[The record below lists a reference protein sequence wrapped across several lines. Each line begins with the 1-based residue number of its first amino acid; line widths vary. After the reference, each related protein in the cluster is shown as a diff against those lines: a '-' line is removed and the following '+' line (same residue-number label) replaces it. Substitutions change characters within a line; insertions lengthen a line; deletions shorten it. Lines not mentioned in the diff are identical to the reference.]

1 MDNEDE
7 IVEKCRA
14 GDIGAFKMIYQR
26 YERPLLHTARRML
39 GRREDAEDAVQQ
51 TFINLYRAVHRFK
64 SGARFSTWLFR
75 IHLNVCYDALRK
87 RRRAPTDQLEIDPA
101 DRAPACDPHLGT
113 EIDRAIEALPRRM
126 RACFVLYAV
135 EGFEQKEVA
144 RILKIS
150 VGGVKSN
157 VFHARERLRAAL
169 APRLQEST

>member
-1 MDNEDE
+1 MDNENE
-7 IVEKCRA
+7 IVAKCRA
-14 GDIGAFKMIYQR
+14 GDIEAFRVI
-26 YERPLLHTARRML
+26 YERFEKPLLHTAFRML

-51 TFINLYRAVHRFK
+51 TFIKLFRGIHRFK

-87 RRRAPTDQLEIDPA
+87 RRRRPADQLEIEPSDSAIAADPF
-101 DRAPACDPHLGT
+101 LGA
-113 EIDRAIEALPRRM
+113 EIDRAIGELPDRM
-126 RACFVLYAV
+126 RACFVLFAV
-135 EGFEQKEVA
+135 EGFGQKEIA

-169 APRLQEST
+169 APRLQEVS